1 MLILRFGT
9 KIDGQSGRHD
19 GLPPPKRDERKE
31 ERKRVESNVE
41 EPAKCLPQR
50 GPVSY
55 VFHASCQAKLATPL
69 SSRTGAIL
77 LQETSYKQQLYQD
90 G

>member
-1 MLILRFGT
+1 MGYDALRLNTQTPSTLYYFT
-9 KIDGQSGRHD
+9 
-19 GLPPPKRDERKE
+19 PKRDERKE